1 MNTEKIRSSFPIL
14 NKLNRGKP
22 IAYLDNAA
30 SSQKPEAVI
39 RCIAD
44 YYRNSN
50 SNVHRGVYELAEESE
65 RKYLKAR
72 RTIAEFFSV
81 SEDEIIFTRGAT
93 ESLNLVA
100 QSFGRTI
107 LAKNDVVVLT
117 EMEHHANIVP
127 WQLLCEQ
134 IGSSIKVVTT
144 LPDGSLNREA
154 LDKLLREEPVKIL
167 SLCSISNTLGTVN
180 PIKDIVSE
188 AHHNG
193 TYVVVDGAQSVAH
206 ERSDLKDLN
215 CDFFAFSGHKV
226 FGPMGIGVLYG
237 KKELLDTMPP
247 YQGGGDMIDQVS
259 FSGTTFAPVPQRF
272 EAGTPNVA
280 GSIGLGAAIDFL
292 DEIDMGQL
300 RLHEESLLRIAQN
313 GLSEIT
319 GFVEHGITKDKA
331 AVLSFTIEGIHPL
344 DLASILDA
352 EGIAIRTGHH
362 CCQPLMEK
370 LGVEATARASFAL
383 YNTPQEA
390 ERFVLAVKKAVS
402 ILR

>member
-1 MNTEKIRSSFPIL
+1 
-14 NKLNRGKP
+14 
-22 IAYLDNAA
+22 
-30 SSQKPEAVI
+30 
-39 RCIAD
+39 
-44 YYRNSN
+44 
-50 SNVHRGVYELAEESE
+50 
-65 RKYLKAR
+65 
-72 RTIAEFFSV
+72 
-81 SEDEIIFTRGAT
+81 
-93 ESLNLVA
+93 
-100 QSFGRTI
+100 
-107 LAKNDVVVLT
+107 
-117 EMEHHANIVP
+117 
-127 WQLLCEQ
+127 
-134 IGSSIKVVTT
+134 
-144 LPDGSLNREA
+144 
-154 LDKLLREEPVKIL
+154 
-167 SLCSISNTLGTVN
+167 
-180 PIKDIVSE
+180 
-188 AHHNG
+188 
-193 TYVVVDGAQSVAH
+193 
-206 ERSDLKDLN
+206 
-215 CDFFAFSGHKV
+215 
-226 FGPMGIGVLYG
+226 
-237 KKELLDTMPP
+237 
-247 YQGGGDMIDQVS
+247 MIDQVS

>member
-1 MNTEKIRSSFPIL
+1 M
-14 NKLNRGKP
+14 
-22 IAYLDNAA
+22 
-30 SSQKPEAVI
+30 
-39 RCIAD
+39 
-44 YYRNSN
+44 
-50 SNVHRGVYELAEESE
+50 AEESE

-72 RTIAEFFSV
+72 RTIAEFLSV

-107 LAKNDVVVLT
+107 LAKNDVVILT

-154 LDKLLREEPVKIL
+154 LDKLLREERVKIL

-188 AHHNG
+188 AHQNG

-237 KKELLDTMPP
+237 KKELLETIPP